1 MGYKLHRNYF
11 NTARF
16 WLFIYSLLPVCYGGY
31 VFQIHSAV
39 LTLHSLSQ
47 TLWVSTQQIRSCNN
61 NIVSKTCVKICTFS
75 YLGLFSN
82 VSQARN
88 WSALK
93 IILVKYAVSF
103 TVWDFDVQHFEW
115 QQYIFFFCLVKD
127 TTSIREMSACTF
139 FVGSTLLSIPD

>member
-1 MGYKLHRNYF
+1 MTFY
-11 NTARF
+11 
-16 WLFIYSLLPVCYGGY
+16 LFFTSRLLRCIKQSGY

-93 IILVKYAVSF
+93 IILVKHAVSF

-115 QQYIFFFCLVKD
+115 QQYIFFFFFLSCQRYHKYQGNVCLY
-127 TTSIREMSACTF
+127 IFCRF
-139 FVGSTLLSIPD
+139 NTLVNTRLKP

>member
-1 MGYKLHRNYF
+1 MTFY
-11 NTARF
+11 
-16 WLFIYSLLPVCYGGY
+16 LFFTSRLLRCIKQSGY

-39 LTLHSLSQ
+39 LALHSLSQ

-115 QQYIFFFCLVKD
+115 QQYIFFIFCQRYHKYQGNVCLYMFCRFNTLVNTRLK
-127 TTSIREMSACTF
+127 
-139 FVGSTLLSIPD
+139 P

>member
-16 WLFIYSLLPVCYGGY
+16 LTFYLFFTSRLLRCIKQSGY

-75 YLGLFSN
+75 NLGLFSN
-82 VSQARN
+82 VSQ
-88 WSALK
+88 ALK

-115 QQYIFFFCLVKD
+115 QQYFFFFFCQRYHKYQGNVCLYMFCRFN
-127 TTSIREMSACTF
+127 TCQ
-139 FVGSTLLSIPD
+139 